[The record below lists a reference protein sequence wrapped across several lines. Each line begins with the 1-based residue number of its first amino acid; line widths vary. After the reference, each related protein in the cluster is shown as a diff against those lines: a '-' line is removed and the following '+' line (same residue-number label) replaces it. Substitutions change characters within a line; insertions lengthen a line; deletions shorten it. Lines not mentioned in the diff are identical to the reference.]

1 MSKSKTEVT
10 SAVTYRADLSGPED
24 GPTGIRLWRET
35 IHHVMD
41 GAGRRRWS
49 KESELNSNEPRETV
63 AELSMSQAVRLF
75 TELAE
80 AIGWMA
86 KDHPGCKGES
96 NAHVQD

>member
-1 MSKSKTEVT
+1 MSKSKTEVRA
-10 SAVTYRADLSGPED
+10 AVTYRADLSGPEG

-35 IHHVMD
+35 VHSVVD

-63 AELSMSQAVRLF
+63 AELSMSQAVRLV
-75 TELAE
+75 TELID

-86 KDHPGCKGES
+86 KDHPECGGR
-96 NAHVQD
+96 QQQ